1 MTWHIPEP
9 MALAYVSGDVHGA
22 RAASIEAHVMTCP
35 TCRELVG
42 REVPTDRLEAIWAD
56 VEELVD
62 APRPSWA
69 ERLLT
74 VLGVPDTDAR
84 LMASA
89 PSLHLSWLTAV
100 AVVLAFAA
108 WASQTGD
115 RGLAVFLIVA
125 PIVPVVAVAGAYGRW
140 IDPTYE
146 VSVSSSYPTLR
157 LLLLRASAVVVAS
170 GVLAGFA
177 SLLVPDARV
186 AAAWVLPCLALV
198 TVTLALSRWLPLLWS
213 AAFVAACYVLPLLSG
228 LHQDANVLD
237 LVISRGVQL
246 TALLVAAAAVT
257 FMLTD
262 PQLRAA
268 LRRSQ

>member
-9 MALAYVSGDVHGA
+9 MALAYVSGEVQGA
-22 RAASIEAHVMTCP
+22 RAASIEAHVMTCA
-35 TCRELVG
+35 TCRSLVG
-42 REVPTDRLEAIWAD
+42 REVPTDRLDAIWAD

-74 VLGVPDTDAR
+74 RVGVPESDAR
-84 LMASA
+84 LVASA

-100 AVVLAFAA
+100 AGVLAFAA
-108 WASQTGD
+108 WASQNGD
-115 RGLAVFLIVA
+115 RGLVLFLIVA

-146 VSVSSSYPTLR
+146 VSVSSSYPTMR
-157 LLLLRASAVVVAS
+157 LLLLRAGAVVVAS
-170 GVLAGFA
+170 GVLAALA

-213 AAFVAACYVLPLLSG
+213 AAFVATCYVMPLLGG
-228 LHQDANVLD
+228 LHQDADVLAF
-237 LVISRGVQL
+237 VISRAAQL
-246 TALLVAAAAVT
+246 TALVVAAAAVT
-257 FMLTD
+257 FMFTD

>member
-1 MTWHIPEP
+1 MTWHIPQP
-9 MALAYVSGDVHGA
+9 MALAYVSGEVQGA
-22 RAASIEAHVMTCP
+22 RAASIEAHVLSCAA
-35 TCRELVG
+35 CRSLVG
-42 REVPTDRLEAIWAD
+42 GEVSTDRLEAIWAD

-62 APRPSWA
+62 APRPTWA

-74 VLGVPDTDAR
+74 RIGVPDTDAR

-100 AVVLAFAA
+100 AAVLGFAA
-108 WASQTGD
+108 WASQNGD
-115 RGLAVFLIVA
+115 RGMALFLIVA
-125 PIVPVVAVAGAYGRW
+125 PVVPVVAVAGAYGRW

-157 LLLLRASAVVVAS
+157 LLLLRAAAVVVAS
-170 GVLAGFA
+170 GVLAAFA

-213 AAFVAACYVLPLLSG
+213 ASFVAALYVMPLLGG
-228 LHQDANVLD
+228 LYQDADVLG
-237 LVISRGVQL
+237 LVISRAVQL
-246 TALLVAAAAVT
+246 TALFVAITAVV
-257 FMLTD
+257 FMFTD

-268 LRRSQ
+268 LRRNQ